1 MQYKITECIFLN
13 FEMKSIQYKKTM
25 TSFRIKKGKWGIIK
39 DKILIDKIFIE
50 TLKI

>member
-1 MQYKITECIFLN
+1 MQYKITECIFLH

-39 DKILIDKIFIE
+39 DKILIDKKFIE
-50 TLKI
+50 LVE